1 MTDNTFNPSGLLEMN
16 GQAVSSISYSRKV
29 IKDQA
34 RYTLV
39 YRMGNKQVARIKDLT
54 ADQLDVAVGQ
64 SNADTIHRDAAE
76 KGLLKGKTLQY
87 ANVRDPNT
95 PAQEDPT
102 LPAVDRAAAAA
113 TSSVEAP
120 QVGEPATKQVS
131 ATVRTEV
138 EAEEET
144 SVADDRSEEEK
155 AKQESAEAKAAR
167 EAIQD
172 ALKRELQAAFH
183 QVDSKY
189 FHRDNQNRVAFVDRE
204 HKLVSNAEADS
215 FIAKSM
221 VKLAEAKGWDSI
233 KVSGT
238 KEFRQAVWMEAQ
250 LRGINV
256 AGYKPHET
264 DLAMLAERKE
274 AQLTNAIEQ
283 TPRTPA
289 GQHASSPAE
298 QVGEATE
305 APARG
310 ERLLT
315 HGAAR
320 YMNDADEK
328 LSYFVTTV
336 DDAGNQ
342 KTTWGIDLGRAMS
355 ESGAVQ
361 GDYVKLHNL
370 GSRAVMVDANVRDE
384 TGKVVGV
391 EPKEVHRNEWNVEVD
406 RKAKHRDAA
415 AAFRAASTPA
425 ERKEAA
431 QAHPDLTGAFGQAAA
446 LKKFAEVSLP
456 MSQQHDFMK
465 RQIDNIASDIEKG
478 AKIGSVKI
486 AVESQPRK
494 EVEASQER

>member
-1 MTDNTFNPSGLLEMN
+1 MTDNTINPSGLLEMN

-29 IKDQA
+29 VNDQA

-39 YRMGNKQVARIKDLT
+39 YRMGNKQVARLKDLT

-64 SNADTIHRDAAE
+64 SNADTIHRDGAE

-87 ANVRDPNT
+87 ANVRDPNA

-102 LPAVDRAAAAA
+102 LPAVDQPAAAA
-113 TSSVEAP
+113 TVTAEPP
-120 QVGEPATKQVS
+120 QVAEPASKEAS
-131 ATVRTEV
+131 ATEKAEV

-144 SVADDRSEEEK
+144 SVADDRSEADK
-155 AKQESAEAKAAR
+155 AKQESEEAKAAR
-167 EAIQD
+167 EAIQES
-172 ALKRELQAAFH
+172 LKRELKGAFH

-189 FHRDNQNRVAFVDRE
+189 FHRDNQNRVAFVDRDQ
-204 HKLVSNAEADS
+204 KLVSNAEADS
-215 FIAKSM
+215 FVAKSM

-233 KVSGT
+233 KVTGT

-250 LRGINV
+250 LRGLNV

-283 TPRTPA
+283 TSRTPA
-289 GQHASSPAE
+289 GQQTASPAE
-298 QVGEATE
+298 QGGEATE

-310 ERLLT
+310 EKLVT
-315 HGAAR
+315 HGAAP
-320 YMNDADEK
+320 YMNKAGEK
-328 LSYFVTTV
+328 SSYFVTTV
-336 DDAGNQ
+336 DEAGNQ

-361 GDYVKLHNL
+361 GDYVKLQNL
-370 GSRAVMVDANVRDE
+370 GSRTVMVDANVRDE
-384 TGKVVGV
+384 DGKIVGV
-391 EPKEVHRNEWNVEVD
+391 EPKEVQRNEWSVEVD
-406 RKAKHRDAA
+406 RQAKHRDAA
-415 AAFRAASTPA
+415 AAFRAASTPE

-431 QAHPDLTGAFGQAAA
+431 KVHPDLTGAFGQAAA

-456 MSQQHDFMK
+456 MSQQQDFMK

-478 AKIGSVKI
+478 VKISNVKI